1 MFLGKTIA
9 DRARNQKRQWWDKK
23 AKWSDKKWRSMNK
36 DSAHRIFFQK
46 HHTSFTGFSQL
57 PRSRK
62 GKCDLYP
69 GKRFRHEIASVAK
82 GAINVSKVA
91 TVNFTSNSTKKEIL
105 LNYVLDHLSNT
116 GCPKKSDF
124 QNAAGATVHRLNQWW
139 PQTAQTRLCYFS
151 GLLLFCHW
159 THKCFFAFA
168 VKIDIKDR

>member
-46 HHTSFTGFSQL
+46 HQTSFTGFSQL

-116 GCPKKSDF
+116 GCPKKVTFRMLLEPQCTGSINGGRRRRRHVCAIF
-124 QNAAGATVHRLNQWW
+124 QAC
-139 PQTAQTRLCYFS
+139 CYFATGHTS
-151 GLLLFCHW
+151 V
-159 THKCFFAFA
+159 FFAFCCEN
-168 VKIDIKDR
+168 